1 VTLNLARTAYTL
13 LIVGIVILLLQFMQP
28 VLIPLVLA
36 ALLFYALDPS
46 VDWFE
51 RHHLPRA
58 IGAALMMLI
67 VLSACGALA
76 YSLQNQA
83 MTLVDE
89 LPEGARKLAA
99 SVRRTPGAAP
109 DALEKV
115 QQAADALQTA
125 DKPVPAPKGVLR
137 VRVERKDF
145 ALARSYGRARSA

>member
-1 VTLNLARTAYTL
+1 VTLNLAKTAYTL

-51 RHHLPRA
+51 ASPLPRA
-58 IGAALMMLI
+58 IGAASMLLI

-83 MTLVDE
+83 MTVVDE
-89 LPEGARKLAA
+89 LPTGARKLAA
-99 SVRRTPGAAP
+99 SLRRPRDCA
-109 DALEKV
+109 
-115 QQAADALQTA
+115 
-125 DKPVPAPKGVLR
+125 
-137 VRVERKDF
+137 
-145 ALARSYGRARSA
+145 GRARKSATGCRCSAVG